1 MLKEE
6 KMLKALD
13 TIGFLIAL
21 VAVCILML
29 ALVVA
34 DIYFL
39 IIFGILFAYTIFQM
53 VEFLECLISYPKKR
67 RIIKYSFRTIHS

>member
-6 KMLKALD
+6 KMLKVLD

-39 IIFGILFAYTIFQM
+39 IIFGILFVYTIFQM

>member
-6 KMLKALD
+6 KMLKVLD

-39 IIFGILFAYTIFQM
+39 IIFGILFVYTIFQM

-67 RIIKYSFRTIHS
+67 RIIKYSLRTIHS

>member
-6 KMLKALD
+6 KMLKVLD

-53 VEFLECLISYPKKR
+53 VEFWNV
-67 RIIKYSFRTIHS
+67 

>member
-6 KMLKALD
+6 KMLKVLD
-13 TIGFLIAL
+13 TIGFLIVL

-53 VEFLECLISYPKKR
+53 VEFLFCFFSYPKKR